1 MGFNTTTT
9 PKETIIGVELE
20 GETNFQ
26 DVNIKYSYNVVT
38 LDNKKTEKT
47 LTNVENPDIKLVL
60 DQGRNDFDGAEVDK
74 GIWFRLTYSRISYAL
89 KSIKIEVT
97 NENSALDTIIDAGY
111 SVMFSSK
118 MTFDTNLKKVVE
130 LNGATTWSGG
140 LFSPSTSETFETNDK
155 GVKVETGNVL
165 IDGAQSYLI
174 DFSSTRDETT
184 KGLFFS
190 HNKMFKYHST
200 SIENTQFAKPKNS
213 TEYDDFKTA
222 VEACTTGIKLVS
234 SLKLAEATV

>member
-1 MGFNTTTT
+1 MLKRKFFAVALPLVAGATIVGSGFAAWVFNTTTT
-9 PKETIIGVELE
+9 SKQPSIGVELE
-20 GETNFQ
+20 GKTNFQ

-38 LDNKKTEKT
+38 LDNAKTEKT
-47 LTNVENPDIKLVL
+47 LTDLENPDIKLVL
-60 DQGRNDFDGAEVDK
+60 DQGISDFDGAEVDK
-74 GIWFRLTYSRISYAL
+74 GIWFRLKDSQNSYAL

-97 NENSALDTIIDAGY
+97 NTNSALDTIIDAGY

-130 LNGATTWSGG
+130 LNDAKMWSGG
-140 LFSPSTSETFETNDK
+140 LFSTSTSETFETNDK
-155 GVKVETGNVL
+155 EVKVETGNVL

-200 SIENTQFAKPKNS
+200 SIDNKIAKPKNS
-213 TEYDDFKTA
+213 NA
-222 VEACTTGIKLVS
+222 A
-234 SLKLAEATV
+234 